1 MFPGKK
7 FVVHFDILHIIKYDF
22 YERHIINLH
31 IGPVCISA
39 SWFERMSYYNIGH
52 CGLNEQDERFCDMY
66 VFFWT
71 YDLKDFLFTR

>member
-1 MFPGKK
+1 MVRYVYWKAAFSTSEKQNKSKFWKIGTYKCFQEKK

-39 SWFERMSYYNIGH
+39 S
-52 CGLNEQDERFCDMY
+52 
-66 VFFWT
+66 
-71 YDLKDFLFTR
+71 